1 MSINLITKE
10 AIAAAFEKLLL
21 ERPFAKIPVKDI
33 TEVCGIS
40 RNTFYYHFKDKYELM
55 DWIVRGD
62 LSQSV
67 TSYDDPQLLA
77 ETFIDVCRMM
87 YERKRF
93 YYACL
98 QYEGQNSLYE
108 FFTNFYYELW
118 KVNIASAYDSEG
130 TRLGDYEVSVYAKMN
145 AHALVGVIRDWV
157 HSGMQNNYMSYFSQ
171 VNKIIKVQSEL
182 YKIMTENRSQGKA
195 LPKKVFRPVAAVG

>member
-10 AIAAAFEKLLL
+10 AIAAAFEKLLS
-21 ERPFAKIPVKDI
+21 ERSFTKIPVKDI

-55 DWIVRGD
+55 DWIVRSD
-62 LSQSV
+62 LAASV
-67 TSYDDPQLLA
+67 EAYNDPERLA
-77 ETFIDVCRMM
+77 ETFIAVCRMM

-108 FFTNFYYELW
+108 FFTDFYYELW
-118 KVNIASAYDSEG
+118 KVNIASYYDSEG
-130 TRLGDYEVSVYAKMN
+130 ETLNDYEVSVYAKMN
-145 AHALVGVIRDWV
+145 SHALVGVMRDWV
-157 HSGMQNNYMSYFSQ
+157 HSGMQNNYMAYFDQ
-171 VNKIIKVQSEL
+171 VNKIIKIQSEL
-182 YKIMTENRSQGKA
+182 YKIMNEGRTSGKTT
-195 LPKKVFRPVAAVG
+195 PKKAFRPVAVVS